1 MQADLVLRVARETD
15 GPTLIHLVGVIDAHT
30 LDAFEGA
37 LRDAIESG
45 SRAIVLDCDEVRYV
59 NSAGFGELIR
69 YHDQLKARGGRL
81 VLARVPPKIGVI
93 LEMLG
98 LKSLIPVATGLEE
111 ARGIAREP
119 VAPDAGVADA
129 GVPGAGVSGAG
140 AGTNRITEAGAQA
153 PARLDTRTTGQVPV
167 GRPRDEPN
175 QWGVGSASIP
185 PEAARTVVCAICDA
199 RLRIAG
205 EGEWAC
211 AACGAPFTVTE
222 QGGIAFDWSRAE
234 ADGIHMTFEVTPR
247 SLAAFA
253 GLIEGILVER
263 RVPHAR
269 MRRFARE
276 AAHVCHLLGEH
287 ACQASGSSAQAPLHA
302 LLLAG
307 PQRLHIRLVDHGT
320 SLADRV
326 DRIFSTQKRL
336 FLDFRYGT
344 TVEGINVTE
353 FAFAYAGSGVFVA

>member
-37 LRDAIESG
+37 LREAIESG

-98 LKSLIPVATGLEE
+98 LKSLIPVATGIEE
-111 ARGIAREP
+111 ARGIARRP
-119 VAPDAGVADA
+119 AATDAPAA
-129 GVPGAGVSGAG
+129 SG
-140 AGTNRITEAGAQA
+140 GTNRIAASGARTPPPAGH
-153 PARLDTRTTGQVPV
+153 VPV
-167 GRPRDEPN
+167 GRPPDQPR
-175 QWGVGSASIP
+175 QWSAPSAPAPGIRS
-185 PEAARTVVCAICDA
+185 EESRTVVCAICDA

-211 AACGAPFTVTE
+211 AACGAPFTIT
-222 QGGIAFDWSRAE
+222 QGGGIAFDWSRAE

-276 AAHVCHLLGEH
+276 AAHVCHLLSEH
-287 ACQASGSSAQAPLHA
+287 ACGQDGPSGSAPLHA

-307 PQRLHIRLVDHGT
+307 PQRLHVRLVDHGA

-344 TVEGINVTE
+344 TVEGINITE

>member
-1 MQADLVLRVARETD
+1 VQADLVLRVARETD
-15 GPTLIHLVGVIDAHT
+15 GPTLIHLAGVIDAHT

-69 YHDQLKARGGRL
+69 YHDQLKERGGQL
-81 VLARVPPKIGVI
+81 VLARVPPKVGVI

-98 LKSLIPVATGLEE
+98 LKSLIPVATGLDE
-111 ARGIAREP
+111 ARRIARMPVEPDAPAP
-119 VAPDAGVADA
+119 VAGVNRFAESASGIESTAG
-129 GVPGAGVSGAG
+129 
-140 AGTNRITEAGAQA
+140 NRLTGSPA
-153 PARLDTRTTGQVPV
+153 PAHVQARQEEV
-167 GRPRDEPN
+167 
-175 QWGVGSASIP
+175 
-185 PEAARTVVCAICDA
+185 RTVVCAICDA

-211 AACGAPFTVTE
+211 AACGAPFTLTRE
-222 QGGIAFDWSRAE
+222 GGLAFDWSRAE
-234 ADGIHMTFEVTPR
+234 ADGIHMTFEASPR

-276 AAHVCHLLGEH
+276 AAHVCHLLAEH
-287 ACQASGSSAQAPLHA
+287 ACADTEASGRAPLHA

-307 PQRLHIRLVDHGT
+307 PQRLHIRIVDHGN

-344 TVEGINVTE
+344 SVEGINITE